1 MARTLWSTSITR
13 ENRMNSE
20 SVFTTTVGRH
30 QLTVA
35 TGKLAEQAG
44 GAVTLRVG
52 DSVLLA
58 TATMSKNI
66 REGLDF
72 FPLSVDFEEKMY
84 AAGRIPGGFFRR
96 EGKPTTEAVLTS
108 RLTDRPLRPLFPD
121 GMRNEVQV
129 IVTTLSSDS
138 VHLLDIMSVNAASAA
153 LTISDVPWNGPIGA
167 VRVGYIDGQ
176 FVADPTVEEMANSQ
190 LDLRMAGS
198 RDAIIMVE
206 ASANE
211 VPEELMVRALAF
223 GHQALQ
229 PIITLLDEMRAA
241 VGKAKREPTIVV
253 SDPTL
258 VETTKGRIAGR
269 IADTIAQ
276 TTEREERNEALDTLR
291 DEVVD
296 SFLAEDEATDP
307 KAVREIFADEIK
319 KAVRQRILYEGIRPD
334 GRDYTTI
341 RPLSSEV
348 GLSPRAH
355 GSGLFQRGQ
364 TQVLSIVALGTPR
377 EAQKLDGLSP
387 EDSRRYMHHYN
398 FPPFSTGETWPMRG
412 PRRREI
418 GHGALAENA
427 LLPMIPSEAEFP
439 YTIRVVSEV
448 LSSNGST
455 SQASVCASSL
465 ALMDCGVPIKRPVA
479 GVAMGLVTDGTKFA
493 VLTDIQ
499 GLEDHLG
506 DMDFKVAG
514 TSQGITALQMDI
526 KISGLDMGIMSQ
538 ALEQAHTGR
547 MQILDSMLATI
558 AAPRQ
563 ELSKFAPRMLTIKV
577 DPEKIGAI
585 IGKGGATIRGL
596 EEEFEVSVDIQDDG
610 TVFVAG
616 VDGLKAEAALERIH
630 ALSHDPEPGEMFTG
644 KVVRITDFGVFV
656 ELTPG
661 QDGMVHISQ
670 LATEHLQR
678 VEDAVQMG
686 DELMVMVT
694 DVSSEGKIRLSR
706 RAVLEGWSLD
716 EARAQDS
723 ARKSSGGPRGGNG
736 GDRRGGDRGGDRRG
750 GSGGGRPRR

>member
-1 MARTLWSTSITR
+1 MG
-13 ENRMNSE
+13 SE
-20 SVFTTTVGRH
+20 SIFTTTVGGHR
-30 QLTVA
+30 LTIK

-44 GAVTLRVG
+44 GAVTLQVG
-52 DSVLLA
+52 ESMLLA
-58 TATMSKNI
+58 TATMSKNV

-121 GMRNEVQV
+121 GMRNEVQ
-129 IVTTLSSDS
+129 ITVTTLSSDS
-138 VHLLDIMSVNAASAA
+138 VHYLDIMSVNAASAA
-153 LTISDVPWNGPIGA
+153 LTISDAPWNGPIGA

-176 FVADPTVEEMANSQ
+176 FVADPTIPEMAESN
-190 LDLRMAGS
+190 LDLRIAGS

-211 VPEELMVRALAF
+211 VSEDLMVEALAF

-229 PIITLLDEMRAA
+229 PIITLLEEMRAA
-241 VGKAKREPTIVV
+241 VGKEKREPTISGIDADVV
-253 SDPTL
+253 SATKERIGNRITE
-258 VETTKGRIAGR
+258 VIATTTDRG
-269 IADTIAQ
+269 D
-276 TTEREERNEALDTLR
+276 RNETLDALR
-291 DEVVD
+291 NEIVD
-296 SFLAEDEATDP
+296 SFLNEDEATDP
-307 KAVREIFADEIK
+307 KAVREVFADEIK
-319 KAVRQRILYEGIRPD
+319 KAVRHRILYDGVRPD
-334 GRDYTTI
+334 GRDYVTI

-387 EDSRRYMHHYN
+387 EDTRRYMHHYN

-479 GVAMGLVTDGTKFA
+479 GVAMGLVTDGNKYA

-514 TSQGITALQMDI
+514 TSEGITALQMDI
-526 KISGLDMGIMSQ
+526 KISGLDMNIMSE
-538 ALEQAHTGR
+538 ALGQAHAGR

-558 AAPRQ
+558 SEPRK
-563 ELSKFAPRMLTIKV
+563 ELSLYAPRMLTIKI
-577 DPEKIGAI
+577 DPEKIGAV

-596 EEEFEVSVDIQDDG
+596 EEEFEVSVDIQEDG

-630 ALSHDPEPGEMFTG
+630 MLTHDPDLGEIFTG
-644 KVVRITDFGVFV
+644 KVVRITDFGAFV
-656 ELTPG
+656 ELAPG

-670 LATEHLQR
+670 LASEHLQR
-678 VEDAVQMG
+678 VEDAVKMG
-686 DELMVMVT
+686 DEVMVMVT

-706 RAVLEGWSLD
+706 RAVLEGWTLD
-716 EARAQDS
+716 EARAQD
-723 ARKSSGGPRGGNG
+723 AVRKGGGPRGGNG
-736 GDRRGGDRGGDRRG
+736 DRGYINNLIID
-750 GSGGGRPRR
+750 

>member
-1 MARTLWSTSITR
+1 MKT
-13 ENRMNSE
+13 E
-20 SVFTTTVGRH
+20 SLFTTTVGGHEMRI
-30 QLTVA
+30 A

-44 GAVTLRVG
+44 GAITLQVG
-52 DSVLLA
+52 DSMLLA

-138 VHLLDIMSVNAASAA
+138 IHHLDIMSVNAASAA

-176 FVADPTVEEMANSQ
+176 FVIDPTIPQMAESK
-190 LDLRMAGS
+190 LDLRMAGT

-206 ASANE
+206 AAANE
-211 VPEELMVRALAF
+211 VPEDVMVEALEF
-223 GHQALQ
+223 GHKGLQ
-229 PIITLLDEMRAA
+229 PIIDLLQGIRAA
-241 VGKAKREPTIVV
+241 IGKEKREPTI
-253 SDPTL
+253 SEIDPIM
-258 VETTKGRIAGR
+258 VDATKSRIAGR
-269 IADTIAQ
+269 IADVIAS
-276 TTEREERNEALDTLR
+276 TTEREDRNEALDALR

-296 SFLAEDEATDP
+296 SFLEEDEATDP
-307 KAVREIFADEIK
+307 KAVREVFADEIK
-319 KAVRQRILYEGIRPD
+319 KAVRHRILYDGVRPD
-334 GRDYTTI
+334 GRDYSTI
-341 RPLSSEV
+341 RALDSEI
-348 GLSPRAH
+348 GISPRAH

-387 EDSRRYMHHYN
+387 EDSRRYIHHYN

-427 LLPMIPSEAEFP
+427 LLPMIPPEDEFP

-465 ALMDCGVPIKRPVA
+465 ALMDCGVPIKRAVA
-479 GVAMGLVTDGTKFA
+479 GVAMGLVTDGSKHA
-493 VLTDIQ
+493 ILTDIQ
-499 GLEDHLG
+499 GIEDHLG

-514 TSQGITALQMDI
+514 TSEGITALQMDI
-526 KISGLDMGIMSQ
+526 KISGLDMAIMDQ
-538 ALEQAHTGR
+538 ALEQARAGR
-547 MQILDSMLATI
+547 MEILQSMNQTI
-558 AAPRQ
+558 SAPRS
-563 ELSKFAPRMLTIKV
+563 ELSPFAPRMLTIKI
-577 DPEKIGAI
+577 DPEKIGAV

-596 EEEFEVSVDIQDDG
+596 EEEFEVSVDIQEDG

-616 VDGLKAEAALERIH
+616 VDGVKAEAALDRIH
-630 ALSHDPEPGEMFTG
+630 TLTHDPELGEVFTG
-644 KVVRITDFGVFV
+644 KVVRITDFGAFV
-656 ELTPG
+656 ELFPG

-670 LATEHLQR
+670 LSSEHLQR
-678 VEDAVQMG
+678 VEDAVKMG
-686 DELMVMVT
+686 DEIMVMVT
-694 DVSSEGKIRLSR
+694 DVSGEGKIRLSR
-706 RAVLEGWSLD
+706 RAVLEGWTLD

-723 ARKSSGGPRGGNG
+723 PRKGGGSRDNG
-736 GDRRGGDRGGDRRG
+736 GRDRRGGDRGGRSHRR
-750 GSGGGRPRR
+750 

>member
-1 MARTLWSTSITR
+1 
-13 ENRMNSE
+13 MNSE
-20 SVFTTTVGRH
+20 SVFSTTVGRH
-30 QLTVA
+30 KLTIA

-44 GAVTLRVG
+44 GAVTLQVG
-52 DSVLLA
+52 ESVLLA

-138 VHLLDIMSVNAASAA
+138 IHLLDIMSVNAASAA
-153 LTISDVPWNGPIGA
+153 LTISDVPWGGPIGA

-176 FVADPTVEEMANSQ
+176 FVVDPTVEEMAESQ

-206 ASANE
+206 AAANE
-211 VPEELMVRALAF
+211 VPEELMVKALAF
-223 GHQALQ
+223 GHEALQ
-229 PIITLLDEMRAA
+229 PIITLLEEMRAA
-241 VGKAKREPTIVV
+241 VGKEKREPTIVV
-253 SDPTL
+253 SDAAL
-258 VETTKGRIAGR
+258 AEMTKGRIGGR
-269 IADTIAQ
+269 VAEVIAS
-276 TTEREERNEALDTLR
+276 TTEREARNEALDALR

-296 SFLAEDEATDP
+296 SFLADDETTDP
-307 KAVREIFADEIK
+307 KAVREVFADEIK
-319 KAVRQRILYEGIRPD
+319 KVVRDRILYDGVRPD

-427 LLPMIPSEAEFP
+427 LLPMIPSEDEFP

-479 GVAMGLVTDGTKFA
+479 GVAMGLVTDGHKYA

-499 GLEDHLG
+499 GMEDHLG

-514 TSQGITALQMDI
+514 TSEGITALQMDI
-526 KISGLDMGIMSQ
+526 KITGLDMDIMTR
-538 ALEQAHTGR
+538 ALEQARVGR
-547 MQILDSMLATI
+547 LQILDSMLATI
-558 AAPRQ
+558 AAPREQ
-563 ELSKFAPRMLTIKV
+563 LSPYAPRMLTIKV

-630 ALSHDPEPGEMFTG
+630 ALSHDPEPGEVFTG
-644 KVVRITDFGVFV
+644 KIVRITDFGVFV

-670 LATEHLQR
+670 LASEHLQR
-678 VEDAVQMG
+678 VEDAVRMG
-686 DELMVMVT
+686 DEVMVMVT
-694 DVSSEGKIRLSR
+694 DVSPEGKIRLSR

-716 EARAQDS
+716 EARAQDA
-723 ARKSSGGPRGGNG
+723 ARKSSGGPRSNG
-736 GDRRGGDRGGDRRG
+736 GGGRDRGGDRRG
-750 GSGGGRPRR
+750 GGDRGGRPPRR

>member
-1 MARTLWSTSITR
+1 MGTETK
-13 ENRMNSE
+13 
-20 SVFTTTVGRH
+20 FTTTVGRH
-30 QLTVA
+30 GLTIA

-44 GAVTLRVG
+44 GAITLQVG
-52 DSVLLA
+52 ESLLLA
-58 TATMSKNI
+58 TATMSKNV

-108 RLTDRPLRPLFPD
+108 RLTDRPLRPLFPE

-138 VHLLDIMSVNAASAA
+138 IHHLDIMSVNAASAA
-153 LTISDVPWNGPIGA
+153 LTISDVPWDGPIGA

-176 FVADPTVEEMANSQ
+176 FVADPTIPEMAESK

-206 ASANE
+206 AAANE
-211 VPEELMVRALAF
+211 IPEDLMVEALAF

-229 PIITLLDEMRAA
+229 PIITLLEEMRAA
-241 VGKAKREPTIVV
+241 VGKEKREPTISAIDSVIV
-253 SDPTL
+253 DA
-258 VETTKGRIAGR
+258 TKGRIGGR
-269 IADTIAQ
+269 IAGVIAE
-276 TTEREERNEALDTLR
+276 TTEREDRNEALDALR

-296 SFLAEDEATDP
+296 SFMSDDEGTDP
-307 KAVREIFADEIK
+307 KAVREVFADEIK
-319 KAVRQRILYEGIRPD
+319 KAVRHRILYDGVRPD

-341 RPLSSEV
+341 RALSSEV
-348 GLSPRAH
+348 GISPRAH

-427 LLPMIPSEAEFP
+427 LLPMIPSEDEFP

-479 GVAMGLVTDGTKFA
+479 GVAMGLVTDGTKYA

-514 TSQGITALQMDI
+514 TSEGITALQMDI
-526 KISGLDMGIMSQ
+526 KISGLDMGIMTE
-538 ALEQAHTGR
+538 ALEQARVGR
-547 MQILDSMLATI
+547 LEILDSMLKTI
-558 AAPRQ
+558 SAPRD
-563 ELSKFAPRMLTIKV
+563 ELSLYAPRMLTIKI
-577 DPEKIGAI
+577 DPEKIGAV

-596 EEEFEVSVDIQDDG
+596 EEEFEVSVDIQEDG

-630 ALSHDPEPGEMFTG
+630 MLTHDPDLGEIFTG
-644 KVVRITDFGVFV
+644 KVVRITDFGAFV
-656 ELTPG
+656 ELAPG

-670 LATEHLQR
+670 LASEHLQR
-678 VEDAVQMG
+678 VEDAVKMG
-686 DELMVMVT
+686 DEIMVMVT

-706 RAVLEGWSLD
+706 RAVLEGWSLE
-716 EARAQDS
+716 EAKAQD
-723 ARKSSGGPRGGNG
+723 AVRKGSGGPRGGNGGGRG
-736 GDRRGGDRGGDRRG
+736 GDRRGGDRGGRPQRR
-750 GSGGGRPRR
+750 